1 MARPEV
7 TGRAPTEVSQSR
19 KRTPRNCG
27 PPSLAF
33 TIQEFCDAHRI
44 SRAHYYNLK
53 RRGLGPVE
61 TDVGGV
67 IIITME
73 SAAVWRG
80 QSEKAARG

>member
-1 MARPEV
+1 MALPEI
-7 TGRAPTEVSQSR
+7 TGRAPTEVAQSR
-19 KRTPRNCG
+19 KRMPRNRG

-67 IIITME
+67 IIITKE

-80 QSEKAARG
+80 QSEKAARA